1 MKVGDRIRTIGFN
14 KGLEGIEGE
23 TMKKILVNDGLREFL
38 DPKDC
43 FVKQVFPKL
52 EFEEK

>member
-1 MKVGDRIRTIGFN
+1 VFDGMGDRQ
-14 KGLEGIEGE
+14 
-23 TMKKILVNDGLREFL
+23 MKILVNDGLREFL